1 MRLPRGNSTRGSL
14 ARDLKLADHGETL
27 SITRILVVDDHRIVR
42 DGIAKLLD
50 GDNELKIVG
59 CAATGE
65 EAVDACRRLRPDI
78 VIMDLLLPGLNGID
92 ATEVILAQSPSV
104 AVIVLSSSNA
114 LGHVQR
120 ALRAGAR
127 GYVQKSDERADLHR
141 AIELVMSGG
150 RYISPGISEL
160 TDLCTLLEAQESRFE
175 RLSSRERDVLRRVV
189 AGYTSADI
197 GHQLSLSPKTIETYR
212 CRLMVKLGVTDRAA
226 LIRLALDFEVPT
238 V

>member
-1 MRLPRGNSTRGSL
+1 MRRL
-14 ARDLKLADHGETL
+14 AGRQKLADYMETL
-27 SITRILVVDDHRIVR
+27 SVTRILVVDDHRIVR

-50 GDNELKIVG
+50 CDSEITIAG

-65 EAVDACRRLRPDI
+65 EAVDASLRLKPDI

-92 ATEVILAQSPSV
+92 ATERILAQSPGI
-104 AVIVLSSSNA
+104 AVIILSSSNA

-127 GYVQKSDERADLHR
+127 GYVQKSGESADLRR
-141 AIELVMSGG
+141 AIEQVMAGG
-150 RYISPGISEL
+150 RYISPGITAL
-160 TDLCTLLEAQESRFE
+160 TDLGTLLDAQESRFD
-175 RLSSRERDVLRRVV
+175 RLSARERDVLRRVV

-197 GHQLSLSPKTIETYR
+197 GRQLSLSPKTIETYR

-226 LIRLALDFEVPT
+226 LIRLAMDFEVPIA
-238 V
+238 